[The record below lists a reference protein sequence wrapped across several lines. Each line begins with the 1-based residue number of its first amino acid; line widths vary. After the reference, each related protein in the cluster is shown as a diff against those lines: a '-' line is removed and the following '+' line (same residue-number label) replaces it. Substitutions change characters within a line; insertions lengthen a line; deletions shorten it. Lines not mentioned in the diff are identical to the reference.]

1 LTETFYIPEES
12 VSFGN
17 LPRET
22 VFSLFRDG
30 RVASPFLER
39 AVELWYPHLEFVDGK
54 GYDHVDKNTQ
64 HKYDLKCF
72 TKGGLK
78 FAPSVMIG
86 AGRKID
92 EEKLHEHA
100 STISYICCDIVDFP
114 KIRIKFISG
123 KDLIKDYPK
132 GSIRFSHRERFFTC
146 MDFGTTN

>member
-1 LTETFYIPEES
+1 
-12 VSFGN
+12 
-17 LPRET
+17 
-22 VFSLFRDG
+22 
-30 RVASPFLER
+30 
-39 AVELWYPHLEFVDGK
+39 
-54 GYDHVDKNTQ
+54 
-64 HKYDLKCF
+64 
-72 TKGGLK
+72 
-78 FAPSVMIG
+78 MIG

-114 KIRIKFISG
+114 KVRIKFISG